1 MLLYT
6 TAVRRRRPRPACVT
20 VGSRGSASSLWNG
33 HNPFQA
39 CVLRAR
45 PIFEGRPPVP
55 HGPRASRWDNSSR
68 QRVLGCLKSTAHELR
83 RSEHLLC
90 CFIPRGTSAYLSYVI
105 LRTPED
111 SIPHEY
117 IYTCIYMWSIAN
129 TDSSPEDSENS
140 RTISASNRDPFASS
154 HGPLTCFP
162 YALSARV

>member
-117 IYTCIYMWSIAN
+117 IYIHVYICGQLRTLTAHLKIAKIREP
-129 TDSSPEDSENS
+129 SRPQIGIRSPPV
-140 RTISASNRDPFASS
+140 T
-154 HGPLTCFP
+154 GP
-162 YALSARV
+162 